1 MKKPA
6 IAQTKTTQAYK
17 AVRKMLI
24 AGDFSETHTWSLR
37 SLSKHL
43 EMSVSP
49 VLGALRRLEQQ
60 GLVVVH
66 PQRGI
71 TTRVL
76 NRRQV
81 SEAYIVREALE
92 VQAARLLAISRNT
105 EAIKKLE
112 HSAKNMVRMFKNN
125 DMKGS
130 AYEDFLFHRT
140 LVEGSNCEMLL
151 DTYENVAWLC
161 MIIEGGWHDIT
172 LQETLSEASNHIDL
186 VKSLARFDTE
196 IAEKAVRTH
205 INSVAGHYL
214 HR

>member
-1 MKKPA
+1 VKKPA
-6 IAQTKTTQAYK
+6 IVQTKTTQAYK

-24 AGDFSETHTWSLR
+24 AGDFSDTHTWSLR

-43 EMSVSP
+43 GMSVSP

-71 TTRVL
+71 TTRAL

-81 SEAYIVREALE
+81 AEAYIVREALE
-92 VQAARLLAISRNT
+92 VQAARLLAISQNT

-112 HSAKNMVRMFKNN
+112 RSAKTMLCMCKKN
-125 DMKGS
+125 DIKGY
-130 AYEDFLFHRT
+130 AYEDFLFHRH
-140 LVEGSNCEMLL
+140 LVEGANCEMLL
-151 DTYENVAWLC
+151 DTYDNVALLC

-172 LQETLSEASNHIDL
+172 FPETSSEISNHIDL
-186 VKSLARFDTE
+186 VKSLAHFNPE
-196 IAEKAVRTH
+196 IAEKAIRAH
-205 INSVAGHYL
+205 INSVTGRYL
-214 HR
+214 H